1 MDKKRLNLLILEDNP
16 DDAKLNVVEIERE
29 GFIVEWTIVDTEKA
43 FKKALKKKSDIILVD
58 YTLPSFDG
66 MSAIDIHQK
75 NAPDIPLIIV
85 AGTIGEDIAVE
96 CMKRGATDYV
106 LKDRLS
112 RLGPVVKRALEEAEA
127 QHEYKQAEKALRQSE
142 QKYRTLTEA
151 VTDVIFTVDIEGKFT
166 YLSPRFEKITNL
178 KAKDLLG
185 HSFTKTLA
193 PEYIKLTVESFK
205 KGIVKKTMSLLEV
218 EFIKKDGSR
227 TPIELNITSMLDS
240 EGKIIGRLGVAR
252 DITKRKEAEKLIK
265 QSEAK
270 FRSILNAMTDYCCI
284 VSKDFIIEF
293 LNKAVIE
300 EFGDQTGKI
309 CYEAFLKSKRP
320 CPWSK
325 MKEVQKGKTIRWEHY
340 SQKLNIT
347 FDIIN
352 SPLTNIDGTI
362 SQLGIW
368 RDISRSKQ
376 AEKEREK
383 LIDELKESLSK
394 IKTLSG
400 LLPICASCKKI
411 KDDNGYWHQVEVY
424 IKENS
429 DAEFSHGLCPECTE
443 KLYPGLIKDKK

>member
-1 MDKKRLNLLILEDNP
+1 M
-16 DDAKLNVVEIERE
+16 
-29 GFIVEWTIVDTEKA
+29 T
-43 FKKALKKKSDIILVD
+43 
-58 YTLPSFDG
+58 
-66 MSAIDIHQK
+66 
-75 NAPDIPLIIV
+75 
-85 AGTIGEDIAVE
+85 
-96 CMKRGATDYV
+96 
-106 LKDRLS
+106 
-112 RLGPVVKRALEEAEA
+112 
-127 QHEYKQAEKALRQSE
+127 
-142 QKYRTLTEA
+142 
-151 VTDVIFTVDIEGKFT
+151 
-166 YLSPRFEKITNL
+166 
-178 KAKDLLG
+178 
-185 HSFTKTLA
+185 
-193 PEYIKLTVESFK
+193 
-205 KGIVKKTMSLLEV
+205 SLL
-218 EFIKKDGSR
+218 D
-227 TPIELNITSMLDS
+227 TD
-240 EGKIIGRLGVAR
+240 GKIVGRLGAAR

-265 QSEAK
+265 QSEVK
-270 FRSILNAMTDYCCI
+270 FRSILNTMTDYCFI
-284 VSKDFIIEF
+284 VSKDFKIEF

-309 CYEAFLKSKRP
+309 CYEAFFKNKRP

-325 MKEVQKGKTIRWEHY
+325 MKEVQKGKTVRWEYY
-340 SQKLNIT
+340 SHQLERT

-368 RDISRSKQ
+368 RDISKSKQ

-443 KLYPGLIKDKK
+443 KLYPGLIKTKK

>member
-16 DDAKLNVVEIERE
+16 DDAKLDVMELERE
-29 GFIVEWTIVDTEKA
+29 DFIVEWTVVDTEKA
-43 FKKALKKKSDIILVD
+43 FQKALKKKPDIILVD

-66 MSAIDIHQK
+66 MSAIETQQK
-75 NAPDIPLIIV
+75 SAPDIPLIIV

-112 RLGPVVKRALEEAEA
+112 RLGPVVKRALKEAEA
-127 QHEYKQAEKALRQSE
+127 RSEYKQAEKALRQSE

-166 YLSPRFEKITNL
+166 YLSPRFEKITNF

-185 HSFTKTLA
+185 HSFTEMLA
-193 PEYIKLTVESFK
+193 PEYRKSAVASFK
-205 KGIVKKTMSLLEV
+205 KNIKGKAIFLYELE
-218 EFIKKDGSR
+218 FLQKDGSR
-227 TPIELNITSMLDS
+227 VPLEINITSLLDTD
-240 EGKIIGRLGVAR
+240 GKTIGRLGVAR
-252 DITKRKEAEKLIK
+252 DITKRKEAEKLTK

-270 FRSILNAMTDYCCI
+270 LRSILNTMTDYCFI
-284 VSKDFIIEF
+284 VSKDFRIEF

-309 CYEAFLKSKRP
+309 CYEAFFNEKRP

-325 MKEVQKGKTIRWEHY
+325 MKEVQKGKTVRWEHY
-340 SQKLNIT
+340 SQEFKIT

-352 SPLTNIDGTI
+352 SPLANIDGTI

-376 AEKEREK
+376 AETEREK